1 MNKENLTPNIK
12 VVEKNELVQND
23 KKIADE
29 LNTFFIETLE
39 QDVKYVQS

>member
-1 MNKENLTPNIK
+1 MNKGNLTPNIK

-29 LNTFFIETLE
+29 LNTFFIGTLE